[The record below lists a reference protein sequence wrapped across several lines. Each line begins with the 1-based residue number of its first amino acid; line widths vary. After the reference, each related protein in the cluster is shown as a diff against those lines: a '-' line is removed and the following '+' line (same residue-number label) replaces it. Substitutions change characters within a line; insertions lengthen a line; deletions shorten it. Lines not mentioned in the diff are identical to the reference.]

1 MGMNFQLMLILDSV
15 ASYIV
20 IIVRSVNNIIMKTKL
35 ESSNP
40 IYQKQ
45 KNIAYAI
52 KQKYG
57 GSIVINVEPQID
69 EPNTLKK
76 EFYIKSI
83 QNRLSNNI
91 EVLTSNDIDNN
102 LTSEFDLSNVVKNN
116 KSNEIVFDL
125 YAMLLNHG
133 CKVL

>member
-1 MGMNFQLMLILDSV
+1 
-15 ASYIV
+15 
-20 IIVRSVNNIIMKTKL
+20 MKTKL

-52 KQKYG
+52 NQKYG

-69 EPNTLKK
+69 DPKTLKK
-76 EFYIKSI
+76 EFYVKSI

-91 EVLTSNDIDNN
+91 EVYILNDADNN
-102 LTSEFDLSNVVKNN
+102 LNADFDLSNVVKNN
-116 KSNEIVFDL
+116 KSNEIVYDL
-125 YAMLLNHG
+125 NAMLLKHG
-133 CKVL
+133 CKTL